1 MRNSDTPIVKDL
13 VLLGGGH
20 SHVSVMKRFGM
31 KPMPGV
37 RVTVISRDVH
47 APYSG
52 MLPGLISG
60 HYSFDDVHIDLRRLA
75 QFAKARFYHNT
86 VTGIDLENKQVLC
99 ANRPPVPYDVLSI
112 NTGATPR
119 MHDVPGSEQS
129 TVPVKPID
137 RFAAAWQL
145 LHDRVIAGEG
155 QIKIGVVGG
164 GAGGVEI
171 LLAMRH
177 SLYEDMR
184 LLGRDPECL
193 TFFLITQTSEILPSH
208 NPKVR
213 NKFRRAMEEGGVH
226 ILTGETVVRVDDRK
240 LITDCGTEITLDEI
254 LWVTAAG
261 AAEWPGR
268 SGLAIDKD
276 GFIRVHDTLQSVSH
290 PDVFAA
296 GDIASVDNHPRPKSG
311 VFAVR
316 QGRPLSNNLRRALV
330 SKKLKPFKPQR
341 KFLSLVTTGN
351 QYAIASWGNWAL
363 EGAHIWRWKDWID
376 RRFIDKFT
384 KLPEMADEK
393 GISISTGLACP
404 AVIAELSNAAM
415 RCGGCGAKVGADV
428 LHDALRQLTPHPRD
442 DVLVGL
448 GDPDDAAIVEVP
460 PGKVMVHS
468 VDGFR
473 AFVDDPY
480 LFGKITAN
488 HCLGD
493 IYAMGAEPQ
502 TALAL
507 ATLPFGIDNKVRD
520 DLVQMLSGALEVL
533 GKAGASLVG
542 GHTAEGSELALGFAV
557 NGLAD
562 RAQVLRK
569 RGAKSGERLIL
580 TKPLGTGTLLAANMR
595 GKAPGHWIDLVLS
608 SMAQSNQ
615 QAAVVL
621 RAHGATAATDV
632 TGFGLA
638 GHLIEMLSP
647 SGMTAEVN
655 LNALPVFDGAQETS
669 AVGLLS
675 SLHSKNQNIM
685 FSVKTCDTT
694 SDHPK
699 LPLLFDP
706 QTAGGLLASVPAE
719 HADTCLEKLRAAGY
733 DAAAIIG
740 SIIPMAHDGYSLHL
754 QSGD

>member
-1 MRNSDTPIVKDL
+1 
-13 VLLGGGH
+13 
-20 SHVSVMKRFGM
+20 
-31 KPMPGV
+31 
-37 RVTVISRDVH
+37 
-47 APYSG
+47 
-52 MLPGLISG
+52 
-60 HYSFDDVHIDLRRLA
+60 
-75 QFAKARFYHNT
+75 
-86 VTGIDLENKQVLC
+86 
-99 ANRPPVPYDVLSI
+99 
-112 NTGATPR
+112 
-119 MHDVPGSEQS
+119 
-129 TVPVKPID
+129 
-137 RFAAAWQL
+137 
-145 LHDRVIAGEG
+145 
-155 QIKIGVVGG
+155 
-164 GAGGVEI
+164 
-171 LLAMRH
+171 
-177 SLYEDMR
+177 
-184 LLGRDPECL
+184 
-193 TFFLITQTSEILPSH
+193 
-208 NPKVR
+208 
-213 NKFRRAMEEGGVH
+213 
-226 ILTGETVVRVDDRK
+226 
-240 LITDCGTEITLDEI
+240 
-254 LWVTAAG
+254 
-261 AAEWPGR
+261 
-268 SGLAIDKD
+268 
-276 GFIRVHDTLQSVSH
+276 
-290 PDVFAA
+290 
-296 GDIASVDNHPRPKSG
+296 
-311 VFAVR
+311 
-316 QGRPLSNNLRRALV
+316 
-330 SKKLKPFKPQR
+330 
-341 KFLSLVTTGN
+341 
-351 QYAIASWGNWAL
+351 
-363 EGAHIWRWKDWID
+363 
-376 RRFIDKFT
+376 
-384 KLPEMADEK
+384 
-393 GISISTGLACP
+393 
-404 AVIAELSNAAM
+404 
-415 RCGGCGAKVGADV
+415 
-428 LHDALRQLTPHPRD
+428 
-442 DVLVGL
+442 
-448 GDPDDAAIVEVP
+448 VEVP